1 MVVTVDGSAAGHV
14 TSGTFS
20 PTLRKGIGL
29 ALLPPEVADGTRVE
43 VEVRGRSEAFE
54 VVRPPFG
61 QPSTREP

>member
-1 MVVTVDGSAAGHV
+1 MVVTVDGNAAGQV

-29 ALLPPEVADGTRVE
+29 ALLPPDVVDGTRVE

-54 VVRPPFG
+54 VVRPPFVR
-61 QPSTREP
+61 PSTREA